1 MGNLSKIAGTVLGS
15 TTLAALP
22 LSAGAG
28 PINDVFPPD
37 GNDSFPG
44 QLLGPFFAAGDIFNG
59 FNNGNSDPNQGVVDP
74 IDFLNYT
81 GLPVGGSF
89 DFQVERLSCNP
100 PVGSQIC
107 LQVLQAA
114 LYTDQTNFSNAITFD
129 APSTKHIAGPI
140 LGSQLTLGVKTLS
153 AGSFESYRVTLSVT
167 PPSRVS
173 QPATIALLLAGL
185 TGLQVLRRRKRR

>member
-1 MGNLSKIAGTVLGS
+1 MGNLSKIAGTVLG
-15 TTLAALP
+15 TTTVAALP

-28 PINDVFPPD
+28 TINESFPPD

-59 FNNGNSDPNQGVVDP
+59 FNNGNSNPFPDP

-89 DFQVERLSCNP
+89 DFQVQRLSCTP
-100 PVGSQIC
+100 PPPSQNC

-114 LYTDQTNFSNAITFD
+114 LYTDQNNFGNAITFD
-129 APSTKHIAGPI
+129 TLGTKHIAGPI
-140 LGSQLTLGVKTLS
+140 LGSQLTLGVKALS

-185 TGLQVLRRRKRR
+185 TGLQILRRRKGR